1 VDRALAQ
8 TLVDAFKA
16 KGSEHGSLDGEVA
29 VVTGGGHGI
38 GAATAIRLAQD
49 GARVAI
55 WDTDIEAAQRTR
67 GLLEST
73 DGKHIAIEVD
83 VSDSDAVASATSRTV
98 EELGTVGVL
107 INNAGVVKPRKL
119 WETTDEDWQTILA
132 VNLGGQFRCS
142 RALVPGMITRRSG
155 SIVNIS
161 SISALNGRRQ
171 AGAAYTASKGG
182 VIALTYALAAEAA
195 EYNIRVNCICPG
207 TVLTGVHTNFAKSDL
222 ESLLST
228 VLLRRDEH
236 RLNAGRPEDV
246 AELAW
251 FLASPASSW
260 ITGTVIPVSG
270 GQVFR

>member
-1 VDRALAQ
+1 MVDS
-8 TLVDAFKA
+8 FKA
-16 KGSEHGSLDGEVA
+16 KVSGPRSLDGEVA
-29 VVTGGGHGI
+29 VITGGGHGI

-49 GARVAI
+49 GARIAI
-55 WDTDIEAAQRTR
+55 WDTDIEAAQRTL
-67 GLLEST
+67 GLLSST
-73 DGKHIAIEVD
+73 DGRHIAIEAD

-98 EELGTVGVL
+98 EALGPIGVL
-107 INNAGVVKPRKL
+107 INNAGVVKSRTL

-132 VNLGGQFRCS
+132 VNLGGQFRCC
-142 RALVPGMITRRSG
+142 RAIVPGMITRRAG

-195 EYNIRVNCICPG
+195 DYNIRVNCICPG
-207 TVLTGVHTNFAKSDL
+207 TILTGVHTDFTKSDL

-228 VLLRRDEH
+228 ILLRRDEH
-236 RLNAGRPEDV
+236 SLNAGRAEDV